1 MSAESITSTRREHY
15 LHPPRALPLP
25 AESITPT
32 RREHYPNPPRALPL
46 AAESITSTRREHY
59 LYPPRASLVPARG
72 MTAGSESAGGT
83 PPGATSRYPHWPTH
97 HFPTKAPK
105 ISGTFVGKRSLSRVG
120 HRLPTNSRDESG
132 AYTGARALARPDSPS
147 RPRLVK
153 TNAPLSNPMIQA
165 ADSAL
170 VLGAEGG
177 APSPARSR
185 RLAPCWMAR
194 SLASS
199 HSRAPPLPVPGR
211 AKSLLP

>member
-1 MSAESITSTRREHY
+1 
-15 LHPPRALPLP
+15 
-25 AESITPT
+25 
-32 RREHYPNPPRALPL
+32 
-46 AAESITSTRREHY
+46 
-59 LYPPRASLVPARG
+59 

-132 AYTGARALARPDSPS
+132 AYTGARALARPHSPS

-185 RLAPCWMAR
+185 RLTPSLDGTLPRELALAR
-194 SLASS
+194 TPTPGPRPRQVTASLGRRRILPGHSS
-199 HSRAPPLPVPGR
+199 ENGEQAR
-211 AKSLLP
+211 